1 MKMVEGPLYQDE
13 RLRIDYHPSS
23 VEDHLLYIRERAGEE
38 INYIIPR
45 GILEELA
52 RTPRG
57 EIERKITNWN
67 DELIYRIKR
76 EEIGVDG
83 LHVALCQA
91 YIEQEERIQAFR
103 HQEKRGR
110 D

>member
-1 MKMVEGPLYQDE
+1 MKMDQKPLYQDE
-13 RLRIDYHPSS
+13 RLKIDYHPSS
-23 VEDHLLYIRERAGEE
+23 VEDHIVYIKERAGAE
-38 INYIIPR
+38 INYIIPH

-57 EIERKITNWN
+57 EIERKISNWN

-83 LHVALCQA
+83 LHVAICQA

-103 HQEKRGR
+103 REL
-110 D
+110 